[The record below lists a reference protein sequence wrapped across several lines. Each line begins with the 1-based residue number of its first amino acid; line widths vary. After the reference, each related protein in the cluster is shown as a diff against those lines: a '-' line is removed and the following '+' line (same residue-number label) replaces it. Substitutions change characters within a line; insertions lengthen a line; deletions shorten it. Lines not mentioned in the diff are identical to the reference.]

1 MTKESKQAVDLR
13 SLADILLAALDSR
26 SRDIVSRRYGLKSGT
41 TETLE
46 SIGREYGITRERVR
60 QIQAQ
65 ACRLLRTKE
74 KDLAP
79 AATMFGDIFQE
90 HGGILAES
98 HVVVLVEE
106 RSGDTSSP
114 TLTAF
119 CLDILPSY
127 EYISRD
133 PHFSPHWRNRDLI
146 QSFHP
151 STVEIAEAVLADEG
165 HPVAEEKLL
174 VAALA
179 RLRELAQ
186 VVPKLHIK
194 AQLTA
199 SLRIQKTPFG
209 EWGLLRWPETNPR
222 GVGDKAYAVMR
233 RHNKPEHF
241 TTITQLINEVRFDYK
256 KANAQTVHNELIK
269 DKRFV
274 LVGRGLYGL
283 AEWGYMPGTVADVIS
298 ALLTRAGRPLSREEL
313 IEKVME
319 QRQVKKNTILLGLQ
333 NQDRFVRTD
342 EDHYTLK
349 EA

>member
-1 MTKESKQAVDLR
+1 MNKEAKPSVDLK
-13 SLADILLAALDSR
+13 SLAAVLLAGLDSR
-26 SRDIVSRRYGLKSGT
+26 AREIVSRRYGLKSGT
-41 TETLE
+41 AETLE
-46 SIGREYGITRERVR
+46 RIGREYGITRERVR

-65 ACRLLRTKE
+65 ACRLLRAKE
-74 KDLAP
+74 KELAP
-79 AATMFGDIFQE
+79 AVVMFGDIFQA

-98 HVVVLVEE
+98 HVAALVEE
-106 RSGDTSSP
+106 RGPDTSSP

-127 EYISRD
+127 EYVSRD
-133 PHFSPHWRNRDLI
+133 PHFSPHWRDRDLM
-146 QSFHP
+146 QP
-151 STVEIAEAVLADEG
+151 SNPSAVEIAEAVLTDEG
-165 HPVAEEKLL
+165 HPVTEEKLL
-174 VAALA
+174 VEALA
-179 RLRELAQ
+179 RLRESAQ
-186 VVPKLHIK
+186 VVLKLHLK

-199 SLRIQKTPFG
+199 SKRIKKTPFG
-209 EWGLLRWPETNPR
+209 EWGLLLWPETNPR

-241 TTITQLINEVRFDYK
+241 TAITQLINEVHFDHK

-283 AEWGYMPGTVADVIS
+283 TEWGYIPGTVADVIS
-298 ALLTRAGRPLSREEL
+298 ALLARAGKPLSREEV

-342 EDHYTLK
+342 EDHYILR